1 MFDDPSDVVKADRW
15 RLLDG
20 AGSAA
25 GERLKTHVVA
35 ANILLAIIL
44 AGVLTLTS
52 LSNRDNQIKESYA
65 TATTI
70 SHAVAEHTRQVFKTL
85 QSGVNSAASL
95 LPETIAVANRD
106 RVLADL
112 VEIQRDFPQI
122 LIFYVVDSNGD
133 LVATSTG
140 LPSQAVNVADYP
152 EFIYHRDNPDTE
164 ARVGMPR
171 LSRNTSLPSQWIMMM
186 TRRLETSDG
195 QFVGVAAA
203 TLSLGYLIDFYDSL
217 DLPDDSVLGLI
228 LNDGTLLARV
238 PIIEPMIG
246 QSLKDGPLVAAILN
260 GENEGTAE
268 VTSLD
273 RHPRLVAFQVLGD
286 LGVSV
291 YVGLSRQQALAD
303 WRRNSLLITAL
314 GLLVL
319 GFFATGSALVY
330 RQTADIQQAER
341 RRTHRLRA
349 LTEVTKALVSC
360 HSSSMLAAE
369 LATRSVA
376 LLRASETC
384 VLLPARQPDDEDI
397 RVTSSG
403 LPPSAFHPAICAVGG
418 LAAATIADR
427 HLRSVS
433 RAELDAMHPVSSPV
447 PPLPASHLLIVP
459 IIDRTGEASGVICLM
474 DPEETAESSWA
485 EAQQIANFAGLCLEG
500 IQATETL
507 SRLLIDAQNS
517 QREIEG
523 IFTSIS
529 DAVVAID
536 RGWHFTFLNDE
547 AERVLGVNRGSL
559 LGKHLLNDFPNL
571 RGSEVERVLIAVLE
585 RREEVATEYW
595 MEQGRKLLA
604 GRVYPTDD
612 GATLYFRDITK
623 ERQTEEGLRQ
633 AQKLESIGKL
643 TGGIAHDFN
652 NMLTVIIGSADVAI
666 ELLPDEQA
674 VAREQIETIRVAGE
688 RAAELTHRLLA
699 FARRQPLDPR
709 TVDPDELVLGMGK
722 MLRRVIGETV
732 DIVTLAAGI
741 GWKAVADPG
750 ELQNAILNL
759 AINARDAMPDG
770 GKLTIETA
778 GVSVD
783 ETYASDNLLQ
793 TGDYVV
799 IAVSDTGIGMD
810 AETVR
815 QAFEPFFTTKPMGH
829 GSGLGLSMVFGFA
842 RQSGGHVKIYS
853 EPGEGTTVRLYLP
866 RSTAND
872 AVSEKRRE
880 DRNSLAG
887 SEHVLVVE
895 DDDLVRQHTVQSL
908 ETLGYTVS
916 AFANGEGA
924 IEAVRGG
931 LSYDLLLTDV
941 VLPGRMSGR
950 DVANA
955 LATIRP
961 SAKVLYMSG
970 YTENSIVHH
979 GRLDAGIN
987 LLSKP
992 FRLGDLARKI
1002 RQVLALV

>member
-1 MFDDPSDVVKADRW
+1 MKR
-15 RLLDG
+15 
-20 AGSAA
+20 
-25 GERLKTHVVA
+25 HIVA
-35 ANILLAIIL
+35 ANLLLAIAL
-44 AGVLTLTS
+44 AAVLTFTA
-52 LSNRDNQIKESYA
+52 LSNRENQIKQSYA

-70 SHAVAEHTRQVFKTL
+70 SHAVAEHTRQVFRTL
-85 QSGVNSAASL
+85 QSGVNSASSL
-95 LPETIAVANRD
+95 LPETISIANRD

-133 LVATSTG
+133 LVASSIG
-140 LPSQAVNVADYP
+140 LPSEAVNVADYP
-152 EFIYHRDNPDTE
+152 EFTYHRDNPDPN
-164 ARVGMPR
+164 ARLGLPR
-171 LSRNTSLPSQWIMMM
+171 LSRNSDLPPQWIMMM
-186 TRRLETSDG
+186 TRRLETADG
-195 QFVGVAAA
+195 QFAGVAAA
-203 TLSLGYLIDFYDSL
+203 TLSLGYLTDFYNSL
-217 DLPDDSVLGLI
+217 DLPADSVLGLI

-238 PIIEPMIG
+238 PTIESLIG
-246 QSLKDGPLVAAILN
+246 QSLKDGPLVQAILN
-260 GENEGTAE
+260 GKNEGTAE

-273 RHPRLVAFQVLGD
+273 QHPRLVAFQVLGD

-291 YVGLSRQQALAD
+291 YVGLSRQQALVD
-303 WRRNSLLITAL
+303 WRRNNFLIAAL
-314 GLLVL
+314 GLIIV
-319 GFFATGSALVY
+319 GIFATGSTLVY
-330 RQTADIQQAER
+330 RQTASIQEAER
-341 RRTHRLRA
+341 RRTDRLRA
-349 LTEVTKALVSC
+349 LTEVTKALLSC

-369 LATRSVA
+369 LAARCVK
-376 LLRASETC
+376 LLRSAETC
-384 VLLPARQPDDEDI
+384 VLLPARQPDEDDI

-403 LPPSAFHPAICAVGG
+403 LPANAFHPAICGAGG
-418 LAAATIADR
+418 LAAATMADR
-427 HLRSVS
+427 RLRSLS
-433 RAELDAMHPVSSPV
+433 RAELDVMLPGTEPR

-459 IIDRTGEASGVICLM
+459 ILDRTGEAYGVICLF
-474 DPEETAESSWA
+474 DPEETAEGIVA
-485 EAQQIANFAGLCLEG
+485 EAQQIANFAGLCLED

-507 SRLLIDAQNS
+507 SRLLIDAQDA

-523 IFTSIS
+523 IFNSIS

-536 RGWHFTFLNDE
+536 RGWRFTFLNDE
-547 AERVLGVNRGSL
+547 AERVLGVGRASL
-559 LGKHLLNDFPNL
+559 IGKHLLNDFPDL
-571 RGSEVERVLIAVLE
+571 RGSEVEKVLLSVLE
-585 RREEVATEYW
+585 RREEIVTEYW
-595 MEQGRKLLA
+595 MEPGKKLLA
-604 GRVYPTDD
+604 GRVYPTEE
-612 GATLYFRDITK
+612 GATLYFRDITR

-709 TVDPDELVLGMGK
+709 TLDPDELVLGMGK
-722 MLRRVIGETV
+722 MLRRVIGETI

-741 GWKAVADPG
+741 KWKAIADPG

-783 ETYASDNLLQ
+783 ETYAGDNLLQ

-815 QAFEPFFTTKPMGH
+815 QAFEPFFTTKPMGQ

-853 EPGEGTTVRLYLP
+853 EPGQGTTVRLYLP
-866 RSTAND
+866 RSTAD
-872 AVSEKRRE
+872 SVTSEKRRE

-887 SEHVLVVE
+887 SEHVLLVE

-916 AFANGEGA
+916 PYANGESA
-924 IEAVRGG
+924 IEAVRQG

-941 VLPGRMSGR
+941 VLPGRMSGK

-955 LATIRP
+955 LEIIVPT
-961 SAKVLYMSG
+961 AKVLYMSG

-1002 RQVLALV
+1002 RQVLATA

>member
-1 MFDDPSDVVKADRW
+1 M
-15 RLLDG
+15 
-20 AGSAA
+20 
-25 GERLKTHVVA
+25 KTHVVA
-35 ANILLAIIL
+35 ANIFLAIIL
-44 AGVLTLTS
+44 TAILILAS
-52 LSNRDNQIKESYA
+52 LSNRESQIRESFA

-85 QSGVNSAASL
+85 QSGVNSASSL
-95 LPETIAVANRD
+95 LADTISVANSE

-112 VEIQRDFPQI
+112 VEVQRDFPQI
-122 LIFYVVDSNGD
+122 MIFYVVDRNGD
-133 LVATSTG
+133 LVASSTG
-140 LPSQAVNVADYP
+140 LPSEQINVAHYP
-152 EFIYHRDNPDTE
+152 EFIHHRDNPNAG
-164 ARVGMPR
+164 ARLGLPR
-171 LSRNTSLPSQWIMMM
+171 QSRGSDLAPRWVMMM
-186 TRRLETSDG
+186 TRRLETDDG
-195 QFVGVAAA
+195 QFAGVAAA
-203 TLSLGYLIDFYDSL
+203 TLSLGYLTDFYDSL
-217 DLPDDSVLGLI
+217 DLPADSVLGLI

-238 PIIEPMIG
+238 PVIESMIG
-246 QSLKDGPLVAAILN
+246 ESLGDGPLAAAILTGDN
-260 GENEGTAE
+260 QGTAD
-268 VTSLD
+268 VVSLD
-273 RHPRLVAFQVLGD
+273 GHPRLVAFQVLTD

-291 YVGLSRQQALAD
+291 YVGLSRQQVLAGW
-303 WRRNSLLITAL
+303 WRNNLLIAAL
-314 GLLVL
+314 GLLIVSI
-319 GFFATGSALVY
+319 FATGSALVY
-330 RQTADIQQAER
+330 RQTASIQQAER
-341 RRTHRLRA
+341 RRTDRLRA
-349 LTEVTKALVSC
+349 LTEVTEVLVSC

-384 VLLPARQPDDEDI
+384 VFLPARQHDDEDI
-397 RVTSSG
+397 RVTSKG
-403 LPPSAFHPAICAVGG
+403 LPPTAFHPAICAFGG
-418 LAAATIADR
+418 LAAAAIADR
-427 HLRSVS
+427 RLKSLS
-433 RAELDAMHPVSSPV
+433 RNELDAMFPVMGPRPS
-447 PPLPASHLLIVP
+447 LPASHLLVVP
-459 IIDRTGEASGVICLM
+459 IIDRTGEASGVICLI
-474 DPEETAESSWA
+474 DPEETAESNLA

-507 SRLLIDAQNS
+507 SRLLIDAQDA

-523 IFTSIS
+523 IFNSIS

-536 RGWHFTFLNDE
+536 RGWRFTFLNDE
-547 AERVLGVNRGSL
+547 AERVLGVDRGSL
-559 LGKHLLNDFPNL
+559 VGKHLLNDFPDL
-571 RGSEVERVLIAVLE
+571 RGSEVETVLVSALE
-585 RREEVATEYW
+585 RREKVATEYW
-595 MEQGRKLLA
+595 IDARKQLLA

-666 ELLPDEQA
+666 DLLPEEQA
-674 VAREQIETIRVAGE
+674 VAREQLETIRVAGE

-741 GWKAVADPG
+741 KWKAIADPG

-759 AINARDAMPDG
+759 AINARDAMPEG

-778 GVSVD
+778 GVTVD
-783 ETYASDNLLQ
+783 ETYASDNLLH

-810 AETVR
+810 AATVR
-815 QAFEPFFTTKPMGH
+815 QAFEPFFTTKPMGQ

-866 RSTAND
+866 RSTAD
-872 AVSEKRRE
+872 SAMPEKRGE

-908 ETLGYTVS
+908 ETLGYSVS
-916 AFANGEGA
+916 AFANGESA
-924 IEAVRGG
+924 IEAVRKG
-931 LSYDLLLTDV
+931 LAYDLLLTDV

-950 DVANA
+950 DVATT
-955 LATIRP
+955 LGTIVP
-961 SAKVLYMSG
+961 GAKVLYMSG

-1002 RQVLALV
+1002 RQVLTG